1 MTSNTS
7 PFSILIVEDELS
19 LRSALRDKFIREG
32 FIVFDTKDG
41 EAGLE
46 SALTEWPQL
55 ILLDIMMPKMDG
67 ITMLAMLRSTNE
79 WGRQVPVFLLT
90 NLGDDNKTVMKEIA
104 KDSRTHYL
112 VKSNWS
118 IDQIVGKVRETIS
131 RTTAP
136 DADYSVLV

>member
-90 NLGDDNKTVMKEIA
+90 NLGDDYKTVMKEIA

>member
-55 ILLDIMMPKMDG
+55 LLLAIMMPKMDG